1 MSIDYPTLEDRNFDL
16 SCIFLLETTHEDSEL
31 KDFVTHI
38 DLTVTF
44 VEPAPPKSEV
54 DVIMIDTLSAPKE
67 GDEKIIEGTPVVRV
81 YLPEYK

>member
-1 MSIDYPTLEDRNFDL
+1 MREVTILEVLEHLESTYKLQVSNILYEGMSLYMSIDYPTLEDRNFDL

-44 VEPAPPKSEV
+44 VEPAPPK
-54 DVIMIDTLSAPKE
+54 
-67 GDEKIIEGTPVVRV
+67 
-81 YLPEYK
+81 